1 MQVELIYRPDRFL
14 RGGDHESFL
23 AQDFPVVR
31 FTEAVENFL
40 HQHKEPR
47 VQSGT
52 QYGDLLDYVDF
63 EYTARVARVNLASM
77 WSAAN
82 APAMPRGVSISEVVR
97 FPAGCTNTPLAHL
110 SSLSRFN
117 WTTGNHPLAASYE
130 LVWRTTGNPQQT
142 NSLRVAKNT
151 SSVTVDLPKDDL
163 QFGIRA
169 VGVDGKKGPA
179 VFALPVNA

>member
-1 MQVELIYRPDRFL
+1 MQVALIYRPDRFL

-40 HQHKEPR
+40 HQHQEPR
-47 VQSGT
+47 VQNGT

-77 WSAAN
+77 S
-82 APAMPRGVSISEVVR
+82 MPRGVSISEVVG
-97 FPAGCTNTPLAHL
+97 FPAGSTNTPLAYL
-110 SSLSRFN
+110 SNLSRFN
-117 WTTGNHPLAASYE
+117 WTTGNDPLAASYE
-130 LVWRTTGNPQQT
+130 LVWRSTGNLQQT
-142 NSLRVAKNT
+142 NSLRVAKNA

-169 VGVDGKKGPA
+169 VGVDGKKSPA